1 MASDLS
7 ITQAVPVAPVARAQS
22 PTPAASPASAASTAA
37 QSSRSSASPQ
47 LNPGL
52 HLDLALNLVVLQFF
66 NAKGDVI
73 QSIPSQKQL
82 EAYQQDNAAG
92 AVGGQ
97 GKGGLY

>member
-1 MASDLS
+1 
-7 ITQAVPVAPVARAQS
+7 VARAQS
-22 PTPAASPASAASTAA
+22 PTPAAPTPSAASTAA
-37 QSSRSSASPQ
+37 QPTSNASAPA

-82 EAYQQDNAAG
+82 EAYQQDNTSNAP
-92 AVGGQ
+92 GGH